1 MLFALICNDKP
12 DALQLRLDT
21 RPAHL
26 EWLNGLKDKGIVKLG
41 GPFMNA
47 EGKPDGSMV
56 VIEAENQSAAEAVA
70 AQDPYA
76 RAGLF
81 AAVAVRPW
89 TWVINNPEA

>member
-12 DALQLRLDT
+12 NALQLRLDT

-41 GPFMNA
+41 GPFMDA

-56 VIEAENQSAAEAVA
+56 VIEAENQSAAEALA
-70 AQDPYA
+70 GQDPYA

-81 AAVAVRPW
+81 AAVEVRPW